1 MGQIHYNAWQLE
13 FKQPFGALQAGNNVQ
28 FSVRVDCQSVT
39 QVAVGVTKLD
49 ENTVF
54 YPLIQDENE
63 PGRYTGEIKITT
75 SGLYH
80 YYFRVRREND
90 TALYLG
96 HLHGGTGKETTDIS
110 KVEPFQLTCYDRQVP
125 RPEWYRNAVFYQIFP
140 DRFAN
145 GNPHG
150 EIDGKKPNT
159 FLYATIAD
167 RPMYIYDENHKIA
180 RWDFYGGNLRGIIA
194 KLPYLKRLGVTAL
207 YLNPIFEASS
217 NHRYDTN
224 DYLKIDPMLGTEEDF
239 KMLVTMLHENDMHL
253 ILDGVFNHVGKN
265 SRYFNAGHLYGEQ
278 TGAANDKNSS
288 YYEWFNFKHYPD
300 QYDCWWGVEDLPT
313 VNKDNPSYQQFIYGE
328 RGSVLTKWND
338 LGIDGW
344 RLDVADELP
353 DDFLRAI
360 RRNLD
365 RYDDRIL
372 IGEVWEDASSKVS
385 YGHRRRPYVSGD
397 NLYGTMN
404 YPLRQWVINFLQGHG
419 ELVKVGED
427 LLTLVENYPRNFLL
441 DCLNNLGTHDTER
454 ILTVLNQSVPMVKI
468 AFALLFNLPGIPCVY
483 YGDEAG
489 VEGGKDPDNRRY
501 FPWGRENTELQK
513 MVHYWSDIRQEC
525 EALKEGQTGVMVA
538 GNEVLGLIRYT
549 ADSATLL
556 LVNRENQYAQVR
568 DLQFMHVP
576 ASLQQAI
583 EKRVAGLR
591 MAPFTTRFTELNVI
605 SIMADKDN

>member
-13 FKQPFGALQAGNNVQ
+13 FKRPFGALQAGNNVQ
-28 FSVRVDCQSVT
+28 FSVKVDCQSVT

-54 YPLIQDENE
+54 YPLTQDEDE

-140 DRFAN
+140 DCFAN

-159 FLYATIAD
+159 FLYATTAD

-239 KMLVTMLHENDMHL
+239 KTLITMLHENDMHL

-300 QYDCWWGVEDLPT
+300 QYDCWWGVDDLPT

-385 YGHRRRPYVSGD
+385 YGHRRPYVSGD

-513 MVHYWSDIRQEC
+513 TVHYWSDIRQEC

-549 ADSATLL
+549 SDRATLL
-556 LVNRENQYAQVR
+556 LVNRKNQYALVR

-591 MAPFTTRFTELNVI
+591 MAPFTTKFTELNVI
-605 SIMADKDN
+605 SVMADEDS

>member
-385 YGHRRRPYVSGD
+385 YGHRRPYVSGD

-513 MVHYWSDIRQEC
+513 TVHYWADIRQEC

>member
-1 MGQIHYNAWQLE
+1 LGQIHYNAWQLE
-13 FKQPFGALQAGNNVQ
+13 FKRPFGALQAGNNVQ
-28 FSVRVDCQSVT
+28 FSVKVDCQSVT

-54 YPLIQDENE
+54 YPLTQDENE

-150 EIDGKKPNT
+150 EIDSKKPNT
-159 FLYATIAD
+159 FLYATTAD

-239 KMLVTMLHENDMHL
+239 KTLITMLHENDMHL

-300 QYDCWWGVEDLPT
+300 QYDCWWGVDDLPT

-338 LGIDGW
+338 LGVDGW

-385 YGHRRRPYVSGD
+385 YGHRRPYVSGD

-404 YPLRQWVINFLQGHG
+404 YPLRQWVISLLHRHE
-419 ELVKVGED
+419 ELTKVGED

-501 FPWGRENTELQK
+501 FPWGRENAELQK
-513 MVHYWSDIRQEC
+513 TVHYWSDIRQEC

-549 ADSATLL
+549 SDRATLL
-556 LVNRENQYAQVR
+556 LVNRENQYALVR

-605 SIMADKDN
+605 SVMADEDS

>member
-1 MGQIHYNAWQLE
+1 
-13 FKQPFGALQAGNNVQ
+13 
-28 FSVRVDCQSVT
+28 
-39 QVAVGVTKLD
+39 
-49 ENTVF
+49 
-54 YPLIQDENE
+54 
-63 PGRYTGEIKITT
+63 
-75 SGLYH
+75 
-80 YYFRVRREND
+80 
-90 TALYLG
+90 
-96 HLHGGTGKETTDIS
+96 
-110 KVEPFQLTCYDRQVP
+110 
-125 RPEWYRNAVFYQIFP
+125 
-140 DRFAN
+140 
-145 GNPHG
+145 
-150 EIDGKKPNT
+150 
-159 FLYATIAD
+159 
-167 RPMYIYDENHKIA
+167 MYIYDENHKIA

-300 QYDCWWGVEDLPT
+300 QYDCWWGVDDLPT

-338 LGIDGW
+338 LGVDGW

-353 DDFLRAI
+353 DDFLREI
-360 RRNLD
+360 RHNLD

-385 YGHRRRPYVSGD
+385 YGHRRPYVSGD

-404 YPLRQWVINFLQGHG
+404 YPLRQWVISLLNGHCD
-419 ELVKVGED
+419 LIKAGED

-454 ILTVLNQSVPMVKI
+454 ILTVLNQSVPLVKI

-501 FPWGRENTELQK
+501 FPWGHENAELQK
-513 MVHYWSDIRQEC
+513 AVHYWADIRQEC
-525 EALKEGQTGVMVA
+525 ESLKEGQTGIMIA
-538 GNEVLGLIRYT
+538 GNEVMGLIRYT

>member
-28 FSVRVDCQSVT
+28 FSVRVDCQNVT

-54 YPLIQDENE
+54 YPLTQDEDE
-63 PGRYTGEIKITT
+63 SDKYTGEIKITT

-90 TALYLG
+90 AALYLG

-159 FLYATIAD
+159 FLYATTAD

-239 KMLVTMLHENDMHL
+239 KTLITMLHENDMHL

-300 QYDCWWGVEDLPT
+300 QYDCWWGVDDLPT

-372 IGEVWEDASSKVS
+372 IGEVWEDASNKIS
-385 YGHRRRPYVSGD
+385 YGHRRPYVSGD

-404 YPLRQWVINFLQGHG
+404 YPLRQWVISLLNGHCD
-419 ELVKVGED
+419 LIKAGED

-454 ILTVLNQSVPMVKI
+454 ILTVLNQSVPLVKI

-501 FPWGRENTELQK
+501 FPWGHENAELQK
-513 MVHYWSDIRQEC
+513 AVHYWADIRQEC
-525 EALKEGQTGVMVA
+525 ESLKEGQTGIMIA

>member
-13 FKQPFGALQAGNNVQ
+13 FKRPFGALQAGNNVQ
-28 FSVRVDCQSVT
+28 FSVKVDCQSVT

-54 YPLIQDENE
+54 YPLTQDENE

-159 FLYATIAD
+159 FLYGTTAD

-239 KMLVTMLHENDMHL
+239 KTLITMLHENDMHL

-300 QYDCWWGVEDLPT
+300 QYDCWWGVDDLPT

-385 YGHRRRPYVSGD
+385 YGHRHPYVSGD

-513 MVHYWSDIRQEC
+513 TVHYWSDIRQEC
-525 EALKEGQTGVMVA
+525 ESLKEGQTGVMVA

-549 ADSATLL
+549 EDSATLL
-556 LVNRENQYAQVR
+556 LVNRENQYALVR

-605 SIMADKDN
+605 SVMADEDS

>member
-13 FKQPFGALQAGNNVQ
+13 FKRPFGALQAGNNVQ
-28 FSVRVDCQSVT
+28 FSVKVDCQSVT

-54 YPLIQDENE
+54 YPLTQDENE

-159 FLYATIAD
+159 FLYATTAD

-239 KMLVTMLHENDMHL
+239 KTLITMLHENDMHL

-300 QYDCWWGVEDLPT
+300 QYDCWWGVDDLPT

-338 LGIDGW
+338 LGVDGW

-385 YGHRRRPYVSGD
+385 YGHRRPYVSGD

-513 MVHYWSDIRQEC
+513 TVHYWSDIRQEC
-525 EALKEGQTGVMVA
+525 ETLKEGQTGVMVA
-538 GNEVLGLIRYT
+538 GNEVFGLIRYT
-549 ADSATLL
+549 SDRATLL
-556 LVNRENQYAQVR
+556 LVNRENQYALVR

-605 SIMADKDN
+605 SVMVDEDS

>member
-513 MVHYWSDIRQEC
+513 TVHYWADIRQEC

>member
-1 MGQIHYNAWQLE
+1 MQIHYNAWQLE
-13 FKQPFGALQAGNNVQ
+13 FKRPFGALQAGNNVQ
-28 FSVRVDCQSVT
+28 FSVKVDCQSVT

-54 YPLIQDENE
+54 YPLTQDENE

-159 FLYATIAD
+159 FLYGTTAD

-239 KMLVTMLHENDMHL
+239 KTLITMLHENDMHL

-300 QYDCWWGVEDLPT
+300 QYDCWWGVDDLPT

-385 YGHRRRPYVSGD
+385 YGHRRPYVSGD

-513 MVHYWSDIRQEC
+513 TVHYWSDIRQEC

-549 ADSATLL
+549 SDRATLL
-556 LVNRENQYAQVR
+556 LVNRKNQYALVR

-605 SIMADKDN
+605 SVMADEDS

>member
-13 FKQPFGALQAGNNVQ
+13 FKRPFGALQAGNNVQ
-28 FSVRVDCQSVT
+28 FSVKVDCQSVT

-54 YPLIQDENE
+54 YPLTQDENE

-159 FLYATIAD
+159 FLYATTAD

-239 KMLVTMLHENDMHL
+239 KTLITMLHENDMHL

-300 QYDCWWGVEDLPT
+300 QYDCWWGVDDLPT

-338 LGIDGW
+338 LGVDGW

-385 YGHRRRPYVSGD
+385 YGHRRSYVSGD

-419 ELVKVGED
+419 ELAKVGED

-513 MVHYWSDIRQEC
+513 TVHYWSDIRQEC

-549 ADSATLL
+549 SDRATLL
-556 LVNRENQYAQVR
+556 LVNRKNQYALVR

-605 SIMADKDN
+605 SVMADEDS

>member
-28 FSVRVDCQSVT
+28 FSVRVDCQNVT

-54 YPLIQDENE
+54 YPLTQDEDE
-63 PGRYTGEIKITT
+63 SDKYTGEIKITT

-90 TALYLG
+90 AALYLG
-96 HLHGGTGKETTDIS
+96 HLHGGLGKETTDIS

-159 FLYATIAD
+159 FLYATTDD

-300 QYDCWWGVEDLPT
+300 QYDCWWGVDDLPT

-338 LGIDGW
+338 LGVDGW

-353 DDFLRAI
+353 DDFLRGI
-360 RRNLD
+360 RHNLD

-385 YGHRRRPYVSGD
+385 YGHRRPYVSGD

-404 YPLRQWVINFLQGHG
+404 YPLRQWVISLLNGHCD
-419 ELVKVGED
+419 LIKAGED

-454 ILTVLNQSVPMVKI
+454 ILTVLNQSVPLVKI

-501 FPWGRENTELQK
+501 FPWGHENTELQK
-513 MVHYWSDIRQEC
+513 TVHYWSDIRQEC

-556 LVNRENQYAQVR
+556 LVNRENQYALVR

-576 ASLQQAI
+576 SSLQQAI

-605 SIMADKDN
+605 SIMADEDN

>member
-13 FKQPFGALQAGNNVQ
+13 FKRPFGALQAGNNVQ
-28 FSVRVDCQSVT
+28 FSVKVDCQSVT

-54 YPLIQDENE
+54 YPLTQDENE

-159 FLYATIAD
+159 FLYGTTAD

-207 YLNPIFEASS
+207 YLNPIFEAYS

-239 KMLVTMLHENDMHL
+239 KTLITMLHENDMHL

-300 QYDCWWGVEDLPT
+300 QYDCWWGVDDLPT

-385 YGHRRRPYVSGD
+385 YGHRRPYVSGD

-513 MVHYWSDIRQEC
+513 TVHYWSDIRQEC

-549 ADSATLL
+549 SDRATLL
-556 LVNRENQYAQVR
+556 LVNRENQYALVR

-605 SIMADKDN
+605 SVMADEDS

>member
-54 YPLIQDENE
+54 YPLTQDENE

-159 FLYATIAD
+159 FLYATTDD

-300 QYDCWWGVEDLPT
+300 QYDCWWGVDDLPT

-338 LGIDGW
+338 LGVDGW

-353 DDFLRAI
+353 DDFLREI
-360 RRNLD
+360 RHNLD

-385 YGHRRRPYVSGD
+385 YGHRRPYVSGD

-404 YPLRQWVINFLQGHG
+404 YPLRQWVISLLNGHCD
-419 ELVKVGED
+419 LIKAGED

-454 ILTVLNQSVPMVKI
+454 ILTVLNQSVPLVKI

-501 FPWGRENTELQK
+501 FPWGHENAELQK
-513 MVHYWSDIRQEC
+513 AVHYWADIRQEC
-525 EALKEGQTGVMVA
+525 ESLKEGQTGIMIA

>member
-28 FSVRVDCQSVT
+28 FSVRVDCQNVT

-54 YPLIQDENE
+54 YPLTQDEDE
-63 PGRYTGEIKITT
+63 SDKYTGEIKITT

-90 TALYLG
+90 VALYLG
-96 HLHGGTGKETTDIS
+96 HLHGGLGKETTDIS

-159 FLYATIAD
+159 FLYATTDD

-300 QYDCWWGVEDLPT
+300 QYDCWWGVDDLPT

-338 LGIDGW
+338 LGVDGW

-353 DDFLRAI
+353 DDFLREI
-360 RRNLD
+360 RHNLD

-385 YGHRRRPYVSGD
+385 YGHRRPYVSGD

-404 YPLRQWVINFLQGHG
+404 YPLRQWVISLLNGHCD
-419 ELVKVGED
+419 LIKAGED

-454 ILTVLNQSVPMVKI
+454 ILTVLNQSVPLVKI
-468 AFALLFNLPGIPCVY
+468 SFALLFNLPGIPCVY

-501 FPWGRENTELQK
+501 FPWGHENAELQK
-513 MVHYWSDIRQEC
+513 AVHYWADIRQEC
-525 EALKEGQTGVMVA
+525 ESLKEGQTGIMIA

-549 ADSATLL
+549 AYSATLL

-576 ASLQQAI
+576 ASLRQAI

-605 SIMADKDN
+605 SIMADEDN

>member
-28 FSVRVDCQSVT
+28 FSVRVDCQNVT

-54 YPLIQDENE
+54 YPLTQDEDE
-63 PGRYTGEIKITT
+63 SDKYTGEIKITT

-90 TALYLG
+90 AALYLG
-96 HLHGGTGKETTDIS
+96 HLHGGLGKETTDIS

-159 FLYATIAD
+159 FLYATTDD

-300 QYDCWWGVEDLPT
+300 QYDCWWGVDDLPT

-338 LGIDGW
+338 LGVDGW

-353 DDFLRAI
+353 DDFLREI
-360 RRNLD
+360 RHNLD

-385 YGHRRRPYVSGD
+385 YGHRRPYVSGD

-404 YPLRQWVINFLQGHG
+404 YPLRQWVISLLNGHCD
-419 ELVKVGED
+419 LIKAGED

-454 ILTVLNQSVPMVKI
+454 ILTVLNQSVPLVKI
-468 AFALLFNLPGIPCVY
+468 SFALLFNLPGIPCVY

-489 VEGGKDPDNRRY
+489 VEGGKDPVNRRY
-501 FPWGRENTELQK
+501 FPWGHENAELQK
-513 MVHYWSDIRQEC
+513 AVHYWADIRQEC
-525 EALKEGQTGVMVA
+525 ESLKEGQTGIMIA

-549 ADSATLL
+549 AYSATLL

-583 EKRVAGLR
+583 EKRVAGLW

-605 SIMADKDN
+605 SIMADEDN

>member
-159 FLYATIAD
+159 FLYATTAD

-207 YLNPIFEASS
+207 YLNPIFEAFS

-239 KMLVTMLHENDMHL
+239 KILITMLHENDMHL

-338 LGIDGW
+338 LGVDGW

-385 YGHRRRPYVSGD
+385 YGHRRPYVSGD

-454 ILTVLNQSVPMVKI
+454 ILTVLNQSVPLVKI

-483 YGDEAG
+483 YGDEVG

-513 MVHYWSDIRQEC
+513 AVHYWADIRQEC

-549 ADSATLL
+549 EDSATLL
-556 LVNRENQYAQVR
+556 LVNRENQYALVR

-576 ASLQQAI
+576 SSLQQAI

-591 MAPFTTRFTELNVI
+591 MAPSTTRFTELNVI
-605 SIMADKDN
+605 SVMADEDS

>member
-159 FLYATIAD
+159 FLYATTAD

-300 QYDCWWGVEDLPT
+300 QYDCWWGVDDLPT

-338 LGIDGW
+338 LGVDGW

-353 DDFLRAI
+353 DDFLREI
-360 RRNLD
+360 RHNLD

-385 YGHRRRPYVSGD
+385 YGHRRPYVSGD

-404 YPLRQWVINFLQGHG
+404 YPLRQWVISLLNGHCD
-419 ELVKVGED
+419 LIKAGED

-454 ILTVLNQSVPMVKI
+454 ILTVLNQSVPLVKI

-501 FPWGRENTELQK
+501 FPWGHENAELQK
-513 MVHYWSDIRQEC
+513 AVHYWADIRQEC
-525 EALKEGQTGVMVA
+525 ESLKEGQTGIMIA

>member
-13 FKQPFGALQAGNNVQ
+13 FKRPFGALQAGNNVQ
-28 FSVRVDCQSVT
+28 FSVKVDCQSVT

-54 YPLIQDENE
+54 YPLTQDENE

-159 FLYATIAD
+159 FLYATTAD

-239 KMLVTMLHENDMHL
+239 KTLIMMLHENDMHL

-300 QYDCWWGVEDLPT
+300 QYDCWWGVDDLPT

-328 RGSVLTKWND
+328 RGSVLTKWNN

-385 YGHRRRPYVSGD
+385 YGHRRPYVSGD

-513 MVHYWSDIRQEC
+513 TVHYWSDIRQEC

-549 ADSATLL
+549 SDRATLL
-556 LVNRENQYAQVR
+556 LVNRKNQYALVR

-591 MAPFTTRFTELNVI
+591 MAPFTI
-605 SIMADKDN
+605 